1 MDLYL
6 GNCRKAAKAA
16 ATKAAA
22 CSRTAGT
29 EQCDNVKLAK
39 KPTPEVGAADLLD
52 LTLVVK
58 LPVIP
63 GSNNVFYTTDISEKL
78 YQPSYDFN
86 LSDPYCRLLETSYKS
101 LHTPRSKTHCK

>member
-22 CSRTAGT
+22 CSRTADT
-29 EQCDNVKLAK
+29 EQCDNSLQKN
-39 KPTPEVGAADLLD
+39 PTPEVGAADLLN

-63 GSNNVFYTTDISEKL
+63 GSNNVFYTTNISEKF

-86 LSDPYCRLLETSYKS
+86 LSDRYCRLLETSYKS
-101 LHTPRSKTHCK
+101 LHTPRSKTH